1 MLHFIERVKQLKACK
16 ALDEADEQQFS
27 QLGINFIGDSY
38 RTSLCLQQAPQKI
51 ASAMAFITIIYM
63 RKLPPKSDKARL
75 NRMFATLSISE
86 RSLNPICSEMVSLY
100 AENAR
105 CQTLIRDLAHIQD

>member
-38 RTSLCLQQAPQKI
+38 RTSLCLQHEPQKV
-51 ASAMAFITIIYM
+51 
-63 RKLPPKSDKARL
+63 RGPVR
-75 NRMFATLSISE
+75 
-86 RSLNPICSEMVSLY
+86 
-100 AENAR
+100 
-105 CQTLIRDLAHIQD
+105 